1 MQGRK
6 AGDGFAANAA
16 LGAIEPLHD
25 FGEAFMD
32 VELHVNQPLPSER
45 VRRFSLRR
53 GARLTLP
60 LTFVVKRQW
69 QLI

>member
-1 MQGRK
+1 MTDLRRTLR
-6 AGDGFAANAA
+6 F
-16 LGAIEPLHD
+16 GAIEPLDD

-32 VELHVNQPLPSER
+32 VEPHVNQPLPSEH
-45 VRRFSLRR
+45 VRSFSLRS

-60 LTFVVKRQW
+60 LTFVVKRQR